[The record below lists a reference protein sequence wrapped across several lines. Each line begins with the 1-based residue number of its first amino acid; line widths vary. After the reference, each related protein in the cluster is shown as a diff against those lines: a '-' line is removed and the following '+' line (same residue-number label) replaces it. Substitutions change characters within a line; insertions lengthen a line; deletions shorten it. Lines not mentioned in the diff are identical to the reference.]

1 MTDKFVF
8 DNYRH
13 HKTSI
18 MFRNLLLLALT
29 LFITSDLIAQRNTR
43 GQRGQGG
50 ERPEITIKGIVVDQS
65 TGNPLEFA
73 TVSLFSKRDS
83 SLVGGGLTELDG
95 TFSLTAKIGPMRAE
109 IEYISFEKLVIDDVP
124 FDRDAIRSGNRIID
138 MGTIQMSSSTE
149 LLEEVEIVAEK
160 SETQFSLDKRVF
172 NVGKDLANQGGTAE
186 DILDNVPSVTV
197 DIEGAVSLR
206 GSSGVRI
213 LIDGRPSG
221 LAGGDNAN
229 GLRSIP
235 ANMIDKVEVIT
246 NPSARYE
253 AEGMAGILN
262 IVLKK
267 QKGGGFN
274 GSFDLNGG
282 YPASAGVGANVNYR
296 KDKVNWFANYG
307 LRYRESP
314 GSGYYNQSQE
324 RDNDLFIQQ
333 QVSERNRT
341 GLSNSIRFG
350 IDYFPREKETITGSF
365 LYRSSDEDNLASLTY
380 NDFLNSPDNLVTT
393 TLRTDDE
400 REEESNLEYS
410 INYNKEY
417 SSRKH
422 TLNATLQYRD
432 KKESEFSDFF
442 ENVTF
447 STVSDIP
454 DVIQKSENEEGE
466 MNVLFQLD
474 FTRPLEGEDH
484 QYELGIRSN
493 LRDIDN
499 DYAVSQ
505 LEDGDFVN
513 LVGLSNNFEYDE
525 DVHALY
531 GIYGRKFGKVG
542 MQAGLRAEQSHV
554 VTSLLQT
561 NEINDR
567 NYFGLFPSMHLNL
580 EITEGN
586 AVQVSYS
593 RRIRR
598 PRFWDL
604 NPFFTF
610 SDSRNTFSGNP
621 NLDPE
626 YTDSY
631 EIGNIKY
638 FESGT
643 ISGSFF
649 YRRTTDVIQRILEF
663 RPDGTTNR
671 QPENLAER
679 DDYGLELTF
688 QYSGLK
694 WWRVDGNANF
704 FRSITNGQNLDDGLQ
719 ADTYTWF
726 ARMTNRFTF
735 WDDSNLQLRLNYRAP
750 RETTQG
756 KTKSIT
762 SIDIGFSKDLSKD
775 VTMTLGVRDLLNS
788 RKRRGETI
796 GDGFFRESEFQW
808 RARSAN
814 LAINYRINQKKKR
827 SRGGDR
833 GGFEGGEGEF

>member
-1 MTDKFVF
+1 MHKTIFVF
-8 DNYRH
+8 IF
-13 HKTSI
+13 S
-18 MFRNLLLLALT
+18 LLVSSVLL
-29 LFITSDLIAQRNTR
+29 SQRPR
-43 GQRGQGG
+43 GGQGGQRG
-50 ERPEITIKGIVVDQS
+50 ERPEISVKGIVVDQA

-73 TVSLFSKRDS
+73 TISLISKRDS
-83 SLVGGGLTELDG
+83 SLVGGGLTEIDG
-95 TFSLTAKIGPMRAE
+95 TFEVKAKIGPLRAE
-109 IEYISFEKLVIDDVP
+109 IEYISYEKLIIENVP
-124 FDRDAIRSGNRIID
+124 FDRDAIRAGNRVID
-138 MGTIQMSSSTE
+138 MGQITMSSSAE
-149 LLEEVEIVAEK
+149 LLEEVEITAEK

-206 GSSGVRI
+206 GSDGVRI

-221 LAGGDNAN
+221 LAGGDNVN

-282 YPASAGVGANVNYR
+282 YPASAGIGANINYR

-324 RDNDLFIQQ
+324 IGNELFIQQ

-380 NDFLNSPDNLVTT
+380 NDFINTTDNLVTT

-400 REEESNLEYS
+400 QEDESNLEYS

-417 SSRKH
+417 SSRNH

-432 KKESEFSDFF
+432 KQEGEISDFL
-442 ENVTF
+442 EDRTF
-447 STVSDIP
+447 GSDIP
-454 DVIQKSENEEGE
+454 DVVQKSENQEGE
-466 MNVLFQLD
+466 MNILFQLD

-484 QYELGIRSN
+484 QYELGVRTN
-493 LRDIDN
+493 LRDINN
-499 DYAVSQ
+499 DYAVTQ
-505 LEDGDFVN
+505 LEDGEFVN

-525 DVHALY
+525 DVYALY
-531 GIYGRKFGKVG
+531 GIYGKKFGPIG
-542 MQAGLRAEQSHV
+542 MQAGLRAENSHV
-554 VTSLLQT
+554 VTRLIQT
-561 NEINDR
+561 DELNDR
-567 NYFGLFPSMHLNL
+567 NYFGLFPSMHVNL
-580 EITEGN
+580 EINESN
-586 AVQVSYS
+586 AIQVSYS

-598 PRFWDL
+598 PRFRDL

-638 FESGT
+638 FENGT

-704 FRSITNGQNLDDGLQ
+704 FRSITNGQNLDDGLE

-735 WDDSNLQLRLNYRAP
+735 WDGADVQLRLNYRAP

-762 SIDIGFSKDLSKD
+762 SIDLGLSKDLSKD
-775 VTMTLGVRDLLNS
+775 VTMTIGVRDLLNS

-814 LAINYRINQKKKR
+814 IAINYRINQKKKR
-827 SRGGDR
+827 SRGGNR
-833 GGFEGGEGEF
+833 GGDFEGGEEF

>member
-1 MTDKFVF
+1 MHKTIFVF
-8 DNYRH
+8 IF
-13 HKTSI
+13 S
-18 MFRNLLLLALT
+18 FLVSAVLL
-29 LFITSDLIAQRNTR
+29 SQRPR
-43 GQRGQGG
+43 GGQGGQRG
-50 ERPEITIKGIVVDQS
+50 ERPEITVKGLVVDQA

-73 TVSLFSKRDS
+73 TISLISKRDS

-95 TFSLTAKIGPMRAE
+95 TFEVKAKIGPLRAE
-109 IEYISFEKLVIDDVP
+109 IEYISYEKLIIEDVP
-124 FDRDAIRSGNRIID
+124 FDRDAIRAGNRVID
-138 MGTIQMSSSTE
+138 MGQITMSSSAE
-149 LLEEVEIVAEK
+149 LLEEVEITAEK

-197 DIEGAVSLR
+197 DIEGQVSLR
-206 GSSGVRI
+206 GSDGVRI

-235 ANMIDKVEVIT
+235 ANMIEKVEVIT

-274 GSFDLNGG
+274 GSFDFNGG
-282 YPASAGVGANVNYR
+282 FPASAGVGANVNYR

-324 RDNDLFIQQ
+324 RGNDLFIQR
-333 QVSERNRT
+333 QVSDRNRT

-365 LYRSSDEDNLASLTY
+365 LYRSSDEDNLSSLTY
-380 NDFLNSPDNLVTT
+380 NDYLNDLSNLTTT
-393 TLRTDDE
+393 TLRTDDQ

-417 SSRKH
+417 SSRRH

-432 KKESEFSDFF
+432 KQEAEYSDFF
-442 ENVTF
+442 EEVTF
-447 STVSDIP
+447 SSGSDIP
-454 DVIQKSENEEGE
+454 DVIQRSGNEEGE
-466 MNVLFQLD
+466 MNLLFQVD

-484 QYELGIRSN
+484 QYELGVRTN

-499 DYAVSQ
+499 DYSVTQ
-505 LEDGDFVN
+505 LEDGVFVN
-513 LVGLSNNFEYDE
+513 LEGLSNNFEYDE
-525 DVHALY
+525 DVYALY
-531 GIYGRKFGKVG
+531 GIYGRKFGKIG
-542 MQAGLRAEQSHV
+542 MQAGLRAENSHV

-567 NYFGLFPSMHLNL
+567 NYFGLFPSMHVNL
-580 EITEGN
+580 EVSESN

-735 WDDSNLQLRLNYRAP
+735 WDGADLQLRLNYRAP

-756 KTKSIT
+756 KSKSIT
-762 SIDIGFSKDLSKD
+762 SIDLGLSKDLSKD
-775 VTMTLGVRDLLNS
+775 VTMTIGVRDLLNS

-814 LAINYRINQKKKR
+814 IAINYRINQKKKR
-827 SRGGDR
+827 SRGGNR
-833 GGFEGGEGEF
+833 GGDFEGGEEF

>member
-1 MTDKFVF
+1 MYKSLT
-8 DNYRH
+8 
-13 HKTSI
+13 TI
-18 MFRNLLLLALT
+18 ILLLFSVIT
-29 LFITSDLIAQRNTR
+29 LIGQNPRN
-43 GQRGQGG
+43 GQRGGGQRG
-50 ERPEITIKGIVVDQS
+50 ERPEITVKGLIVDQNS
-65 TGNPLEFA
+65 GSPLEFA
-73 TVSLFSKRDS
+73 TISLINKRDS
-83 SLVGGGLTELDG
+83 SLAGGGLTGIDG
-95 TFSLTAKIGPMRAE
+95 TFEIKAKIGPLRAE
-109 IEYISFEKLVIDDVP
+109 IEYISFEKLVIDQVP
-124 FDRDAIRSGNRIID
+124 FDRDAIRSGNRVID
-138 MGTIQMSSSTE
+138 MGTIQMSASSE
-149 LLEEVEIVAEK
+149 LLEEVEIRAEK

-172 NVGKDLANQGGTAE
+172 NVGKDLANRGGTAE

-197 DIEGAVSLR
+197 DIDGAVSLR
-206 GSSGVRI
+206 GSDGVRI

-235 ANMIDKVEVIT
+235 ANMIEKVEVIT

-267 QKGGGFN
+267 EKGGGFN
-274 GSFDLNGG
+274 GSFDVNGG
-282 YPASAGVGANVNYR
+282 FPLSAGIGANVNYR

-307 LRYRESP
+307 LRYRENP
-314 GSGYYNQSQE
+314 GQGFYNQSQVRGNE
-324 RDNDLFIQQ
+324 TFIQEQ
-333 QVSERNRT
+333 ESERNRT

-350 IDYFPREKETITGSF
+350 IDYFPREKETLTGAF
-365 LYRSSDEDNLASLTY
+365 LYRNSNEDNLSTLTY
-380 NDFLNSPDNLVTT
+380 NDFLNTVDNRTTT

-400 REEESNLEYS
+400 SEDESNLEYS

-432 KKESEFSDFF
+432 KKETELSDFF
-442 ENVTF
+442 EEVTF
-447 STVSDIP
+447 TSGTDIP
-454 DVIQKSENEEGE
+454 DVIQKSENAEGE
-466 MNVLFQLD
+466 KNILFQVD
-474 FTRPLEGEDH
+474 FSRPLKGEDH
-484 QYELGIRSN
+484 LYELGIRAN

-499 DYAVSQ
+499 DYAVTQ
-505 LEDGDFVN
+505 LEDGEFFN
-513 LVGLSNNFEYDE
+513 LEGLSNNFEYDE
-525 DVHALY
+525 DVFALY
-531 GIYGRKFGKVG
+531 GIYGKKFGKVG
-542 MQAGLRAEQSHV
+542 MQAGLRAESSHV

-567 NYFGLFPSMHLNL
+567 NYFGFFPSMHLNVEL
-580 EITEGN
+580 TETN
-586 AVQVSYS
+586 ALQLSYS

-631 EIGNIKY
+631 ELGTIKY

-688 QYSGLK
+688 QYSGIK

-704 FRSITNGQNLDDGLQ
+704 FRSITNGQNVDDGLQ

-735 WDDSNLQLRLNYRAP
+735 WDGADLQVRLNYRAP

-756 KTKSIT
+756 KRFSVT
-762 SIDIGFSKDLSKD
+762 SIDLGLSKDLTKD
-775 VTMTLGVRDLLNS
+775 ITMTLSVRDLLNS

-796 GDGFFRESEFQW
+796 GEGFYREDEFQW
-808 RARSAN
+808 RSRSAN
-814 LAINYRINQKKKR
+814 IAFNYRINQKKKR
-827 SRGGDR
+827 SRGGNR